1 MGFVATSLSCRR
13 ETRMVGIYTSLT
25 DDTLGP
31 VRGEVSGLLGM
42 VGSGSLPS
50 MRQMSSLRRFRGR
63 VVLAAVLT
71 MPPLVLSPLGTSAQE
86 VSAPGLSSS
95 ATSVTSYLL
104 PGDALQIRIW
114 REPDLSGDFVVDEE
128 GVVTLP
134 MLGRIPTAD
143 ISVPELRG
151 QLLAMYGLELRNPS
165 ITITPVRRVYVLGEV
180 NRPGLYGLD
189 PTASLASAVALAG
202 GANREGDLRKL
213 SLVRNGTPFL
223 SGIEPTTDLLS
234 TGVRSGD
241 QIFVDRRG
249 WWERNQNFVVTS
261 VLGIAGIVV
270 AVIR

>member
-1 MGFVATSLSCRR
+1 MRQTTSSDRLHGRIIFAS
-13 ETRMVGIYTSLT
+13 ILT
-25 DDTLGP
+25 IGALILPGP
-31 VRGEVSGLLGM
+31 VE
-42 VGSGSLPS
+42 
-50 MRQMSSLRRFRGR
+50 
-63 VVLAAVLT
+63 VLAQE
-71 MPPLVLSPLGTSAQE
+71 TSAH
-86 VSAPGLSSS
+86 GLSSPG
-95 ATSVTSYLL
+95 ASVTSYLS

-134 MLGRIPTAD
+134 MLGRILTGD
-143 ISVPELRG
+143 VSVRELRG
-151 QLLAMYGLELRNPS
+151 QLLEMYGLELRNPS

-213 SLVRNGTPFL
+213 SLVRDGTPIL

-261 VLGIAGIVV
+261 VLGVAGIVV

>member
-1 MGFVATSLSCRR
+1 MRQTTSSHRLHGRIICASILTIVAL
-13 ETRMVGIYTSLT
+13 I
-25 DDTLGP
+25 
-31 VRGEVSGLLGM
+31 
-42 VGSGSLPS
+42 LPS
-50 MRQMSSLRRFRGR
+50 P
-63 VVLAAVLT
+63 VEVLAQE
-71 MPPLVLSPLGTSAQE
+71 MSAH
-86 VSAPGLSSS
+86 GLSSPG
-95 ATSVTSYLL
+95 ASVTSYLS

-134 MLGRIPTAD
+134 MLGRILTGD
-143 ISVPELRG
+143 VSVRELRG
-151 QLLAMYGLELRNPS
+151 QLLEMYGLELRNPS

-213 SLVRNGTPFL
+213 SLVRDGTPIL

-261 VLGIAGIVV
+261 VLGVAGIVV

>member
-1 MGFVATSLSCRR
+1 MASAERMGDVAVVCVSPLIAQLWLMEPELVLAVTMSTGKVQLSSSASVKPA
-13 ETRMVGIYTSLT
+13 TGIGSTVMVT
-25 DDTLGP
+25 
-31 VRGEVSGLLGM
+31 
-42 VGSGSLPS
+42 
-50 MRQMSSLRRFRGR
+50 
-63 VVLAAVLT
+63 VVLST
-71 MPPLVLSPLGTSAQE
+71 HNC
-86 VSAPGLSSS
+86 GLS

-134 MLGRIPTAD
+134 MLGRISTAD

-213 SLVRNGTPFL
+213 SLVRNGTPIL